1 VIAVVFVVLAAL
13 GALGRALVGRR
24 LNRAFPTGTL
34 LINVSGSFALGLLH
48 GASPAVATAA
58 GTGGLGAFTTFSSF
72 ARDTV
77 ALVEDQKR
85 GAAAVYVLANV
96 VIAVAA
102 AAVGLSL

>member
-34 LINVSGSFALGLLH
+34 LINVSGSFVLGLLH

-77 ALVEDQKR
+77 ALVEEQKR
-85 GAAAVYVLANV
+85 FAAAVYVLANV